1 MSHCCSFFVI
11 DLHSCFVSVYMR
23 PLLHG
28 STLVKTLLILILITS
43 GSAGNLNE
51 GEGP

>member
-1 MSHCCSFFVI
+1 MSHCYNFFVI

-28 STLVKTLLILILITS
+28 VITLLILILITS